1 MRRLVAFASL
11 VLTIVAA
18 GCGGGDDPTAPS
30 NKNEP
35 ALGPSFATSSNGA
48 GVSITTDKD
57 DYAPGDTVWFTGA
70 GWQQGDTLDVVLTDD
85 PQTHEPHTWFVAV
98 DQTGGFRDSTYV
110 VDIGDVGV
118 TFTLTA
124 TSRSGGQTLTVT
136 FTDANVSVKS
146 NLLGVSFTVTHFQY
160 SAAGCLVANLTS
172 TTPNVPIDFSGS
184 NFSVF
189 GGGAQQPK
197 SIKFKASALSDH
209 GAAFVNWTFPADP
222 NVAYTAGSD
231 EICVSGNTTVTLTAN
246 YNAAPDLAISKAL
259 NGSFGVG
266 SPGGTY
272 TITVTNNGTA
282 SATSAVGNQ
291 ITVTDVLPAG
301 LSFASG
307 GGTNNWQACT
317 VSAQTVTCRLA
328 PNQSIAPGATNA
340 SSFSIVVNVSQD
352 ACPSVNNSAS
362 VAGGTPAE
370 SNTGNNATGNVATS
384 ISSGCVTPNQP
395 PTANAGGPYSGN
407 EGSAIQLDGSGST
420 DADGTIASYQW
431 TLGTFTPGGAGGGS
445 CSFVGSSTVDKPSV
459 SCNDNGTL
467 AVSLVV
473 TDDDGASSTNTA
485 QATVTVSNVNPLV
498 TITAPSDYSVW
509 AITAPEFGLAA
520 FVNSSFTDAGTNDT
534 HSCTI
539 DWGDG
544 DGPVTGTLTETAGSG
559 TCKSISGN
567 PYTDDGAGIYEVT
580 VTVTD
585 DDNGPGTA
593 SVTVIVYDP
602 SAGFVT
608 GGGWINS
615 LAGYCK
621 KAGCQD
627 AEGRAHF
634 GFVSKYQKGA
644 NVPTGQTEFQFQAGD
659 LNFHS
664 GLYEWLIVNKDGTNA
679 QYKGSGTI
687 NGVNDAYGN
696 PFKFMLW
703 GYDGTKVGGYDTF
716 RIRIWS
722 EVNGYEDVIYD
733 NSGTGTGGYS
743 TVGIASGSIQVQTGG
758 KK

>member
-11 VLTIVAA
+11 VFTVVVV
-18 GCGGGDDPTAPS
+18 GCGGGDDPTAPNS
-30 NKNEP
+30 KNEP
-35 ALGPSFATSSNGA
+35 AALGPSFATSSNGA

-70 GWQQGDTLDVVLTDD
+70 GWQAGDTLDIVLTDD
-85 PQTHEPHTWFVAV
+85 PQTHEPHTWLVPV
-98 DQTGGFRDSTYV
+98 DAGGGFRDSTYV
-110 VDIGDVGV
+110 VDVGDVGV
-118 TFTLTA
+118 TFTLIA
-124 TSRSGGQTLTVT
+124 TSRVTGQSLTVM
-136 FTDANVSVKS
+136 FTDANVKVQS
-146 NLLGVSFTVTHFQY
+146 NLLGVTFTATVTTY
-160 SAAGCLVANLTS
+160 SATGCPAASVTGSSTESIDLAGKTF
-172 TTPNVPIDFSGS
+172 NV
-184 NFSVF
+184 
-189 GGGAQQPK
+189 GGGGPQPQ
-197 SIKFKASALSDH
+197 SIKFKAPASSDQ
-209 GAAFVNWTFPADP
+209 GAAFVNWTFSSSTG
-222 NVAYTAGSD
+222 VTYTAGSD
-231 EICVSGNTTVTLTAN
+231 EICTSGNNNNTLTAN
-246 YNAAPDLAISKAL
+246 YNAAPDLTISKAL
-259 NGSFGVG
+259 NGTFSVG

-272 TITVTNNGTA
+272 AITVTNNGTA

-291 ITVTDVLPAG
+291 ITVTDVLPTG

-317 VSAQTVTCRLA
+317 VSTQTVTCRLT
-328 PNQSIAPGATNA
+328 PNQSIAPGAANA

-362 VAGGTPAE
+362 VAGGTPTE

-420 DADGTIASYQW
+420 DTDGTIASYQW
-431 TLGTFTPGGAGGGS
+431 TLGTFTGVNGGS
-445 CSFVGSSTVDKPSV
+445 CSFVNGTSTGVSPSV
-459 SCNDNGTL
+459 ICNDNGNLT
-467 AVSLVV
+467 VSLVV

-485 QATVTVSNVNPLV
+485 QATVTVSNVAPSV
-498 TITAPSDYSVW
+498 TITAPADYSLW

-534 HSCTI
+534 HTCTI

-544 DGPVTGTLTETAGSG
+544 DGAVSGALTETAGSG
-559 TCKSISGN
+559 TCKSVAGNN
-567 PYTDDGAGIYEVT
+567 PYTDDGAGIYEIT
-580 VTVTD
+580 VKVMD
-585 DDNGPGTA
+585 DDTGEGTA
-593 SVTVIVYDP
+593 TVTVIVYDP

-627 AEGRAHF
+627 AEGKAHF

-687 NGVNDAYGN
+687 NGANDAYGN

-733 NSGTGTGGYS
+733 NGGTGTGGYS